1 MTSEILH
8 AKLKENFGFEKFRPN
23 QETII
28 NTILSG
34 QDTLA
39 IMPTG
44 GGKSI
49 CFQLPALVLPGITI
63 VISPLIALMKDQV
76 DSLKTNGINACYIN
90 SSQTSQEQQ
99 FYIDNLK
106 SNNFKLVYIA
116 PESLSYLDVV
126 FNELTVSLIAIDEA
140 HCISS
145 WGHDFRPAYTN
156 LGYLK
161 SRFPSTPVLALT
173 ATADKATRTDITK
186 QLKLRNPKTF
196 VASFDRKNLSLEVRP
211 ALDRVKQ
218 IIDFVENKPN
228 ESGIIY
234 CLSRK
239 TTEELALKLQKN
251 GVKAKAYHAGLENK
265 LRAKTQD
272 EFINDDCQVVCATI
286 AFGMGIDKSNVRWV
300 IHYNLPKNIEG
311 YYQEIGRAGRDGLPA
326 ETVLFESYADV
337 IQLQKFASEGLNSDV
352 QLAKLERMKQYADA
366 LSCRRKI
373 LLSYFGEL
381 VKENCGNC
389 DICKNPPTFFD
400 GTIIAQ
406 KALSAIS
413 RLQESEPLA
422 VIVDFLRGSKNAYI
436 YEKNYQSLKTYG
448 IGDDISWYDWNQ
460 YLIQLINLGY
470 CEIAF
475 HQHNKILLTPFA
487 RKVLFEGEKVKLNTV
502 VKKVIDKNE
511 IKETKTKAAKNS
523 LFEILR
529 KLRYEISKDEEV
541 PAYVIFSDAALRQME
556 TLRPMSDEEFL
567 AIDGVG
573 KAKLEKYGSE
583 FIDAIVYYEK
593 VKKENAK
600 SKPKKEGNTYK
611 TTLELFQSGVSVE
624 EIAEKRNL
632 GHTTIISHLAKLYVD
647 GNDIEISQF
656 VGEKE
661 ISELQKAQ
669 IELEFPTALK
679 PYYDYFEEK
688 MSYDKIRF
696 GLAFLERHKNEDEK
710 LKIKAY
716 SLDEK
721 RLENPE
727 AYKKWSSGED
737 SDLVHNFYLGKKVKE
752 IALLLGRNEGAINS
766 RLKKLELK
774 K

>member
-1 MTSEILH
+1 MKSELLH

-28 NTILSG
+28 KTILSG

-49 CFQLPALVLPGITI
+49 CFQLPALILPGITI

-76 DSLKTNGINACYIN
+76 DSLKTNGIAACYIN
-90 SSQTSQEQQ
+90 SSQSSEEQQ

-116 PESLSYLDVV
+116 PESLSYLDNV
-126 FNELTVSLIAIDEA
+126 FNELTISLIAIDEA

-161 SRFPSTPVLALT
+161 NRFPSTPVLALT
-173 ATADKATRTDITK
+173 ATADKATRVDITK
-186 QLKLRNPKTF
+186 QLNLKSPKTF
-196 VASFDRKNLSLEVRP
+196 VASFDRANLSLEVRP

-239 TTEELALKLQKN
+239 TTEELAEKLSKN
-251 GVKAKAYHAGLENK
+251 GISAKAYHAGLDNTT
-265 LRAKTQD
+265 RAKTQD
-272 EFINDDCQVVCATI
+272 QFINDDCQVVCATI

-366 LSCRRKI
+366 VSCRRKI

-381 VKENCGNC
+381 VTENCGNC

-400 GTIIAQ
+400 GTILAQ
-406 KALSAIS
+406 KALSAIT
-413 RLQESEPLA
+413 RLQETEPLA

-436 YEKNYQSLKTYG
+436 YEKNYQTLKTYG
-448 IGDDISWYDWNQ
+448 IGADISWYDWNQ

-487 RKVLFEGEKVKLNTV
+487 KKVLFEGEKVKLTTV

-511 IKETKTKAAKNS
+511 VKLEKAKTAAKNS
-523 LFEILR
+523 LFETLR
-529 KLRYEISKDEEV
+529 KLRYEIAQEEEV
-541 PAYVIFSDAALRQME
+541 PAYVIFSDASLRHME
-556 TLRPMSDEEFL
+556 ILRPMSDEDFL
-567 AIDGVG
+567 AVEGVG
-573 KAKLEKYGSE
+573 KAKLEKYGADFIKAIIE
-583 FIDAIVYYEK
+583 FQRNKSV
-593 VKKENAK
+593 VKKD
-600 SKPKKEGNTYK
+600 KKESTYAK
-611 TTLELFQSGVSVE
+611 TLELFQNGLSIE
-624 EIAEKRNL
+624 EIAGQRNL
-632 GHTTIISHLAKLYVD
+632 GETTIVSHLAKLYVD
-647 GNDIEISQF
+647 GNDFDLSQF
-656 VGEKE
+656 VSDKE
-661 ISELQKAQ
+661 IIEIEKAQ
-669 IELEFPTALK
+669 LELENPSALR
-679 PYYDYFEEK
+679 PYFEHFEEK

-696 GLAFLERHKNEDEK
+696 GLAFLERKHLSTK
-710 LKIKAY
+710 
-716 SLDEK
+716 
-721 RLENPE
+721 
-727 AYKKWSSGED
+727 
-737 SDLVHNFYLGKKVKE
+737 
-752 IALLLGRNEGAINS
+752 
-766 RLKKLELK
+766 
-774 K
+774 

>member
-8 AKLKENFGFEKFRPN
+8 TTLKENFGFERFRPN

-49 CFQLPALVLPGITI
+49 CFQLPALILPGITV

-76 DSLKTNGINACYIN
+76 DSLKTNGISACFIN
-90 SSQTSQEQQ
+90 SSQSSQEQQ
-99 FYIDNLK
+99 YYIDNLK
-106 SNNFKLVYIA
+106 TNHFKLVYIA
-116 PESLSYLDVV
+116 PESLSYLDMA
-126 FNELTVSLIAIDEA
+126 FNELNISLIAIDEA

-161 SRFPSTPVLALT
+161 SRFPSTPILALT

-186 QLKLRNPKTF
+186 QLNLKNPKTF
-196 VASFDRKNLSLEVRP
+196 IASFDRANLSLEVRP

-218 IIDFVENKPN
+218 IIDFIESKPN

-239 TTEELALKLQKN
+239 TTEELAEKLKKN
-251 GVKAKAYHAGLENK
+251 GIEAKAYHAGLDNET
-265 LRAKTQD
+265 RAKTQD
-272 EFINDDCQVVCATI
+272 QFINDDCQVVCATI

-337 IQLQKFASEGLNSDV
+337 IQLQKFASEGLNSDI
-352 QLAKLERMKQYADA
+352 QLAKLDRMKQYADA
-366 LSCRRKI
+366 VSCRRKI

-381 VKENCGNC
+381 VTENCGNC

-400 GTIIAQ
+400 GTILAQ
-406 KALSAIS
+406 KALSAIV
-413 RLQESEPLA
+413 RLRESESLA
-422 VIVDFLRGSKNAYI
+422 VIVDFLRGSRNAYI
-436 YEKNYQSLKTYG
+436 YEKNYQELKTYG
-448 IGDDISWYDWNQ
+448 IGADVSWYDWNQ

-487 RKVLFEGEKVKLNTV
+487 KKVLFEGEKVKLTTV

-511 IKETKTKAAKNS
+511 AKEAKPKAAKNS
-523 LFEILR
+523 LFETLR
-529 KLRYEISKDEEV
+529 KLRYEIAQEEEV
-541 PAYVIFSDAALRQME
+541 PAYVIFSDASLRQME
-556 TLRPMSDEEFL
+556 VLRPMSDEDFL
-567 AIDGVG
+567 AVEGVG
-573 KAKLEKYGSE
+573 KAKLEKYGTDFINAIIE
-583 FIDAIVYYEK
+583 FQRNKSV
-593 VKKENAK
+593 VKKE
-600 SKPKKEGNTYK
+600 KKENTYK
-611 TTLELFQSGVSVE
+611 KTLELFQAGLSVK
-624 EIAEKRNL
+624 EIAEQRNL
-632 GHTTIISHLAKLYVD
+632 GETTIISHLAKLYVD
-647 GNDIEISQF
+647 GNDIDLSQF
-656 VGEKE
+656 VSEEEILQIEKA
-661 ISELQKAQ
+661 K
-669 IELEFPTALK
+669 IELENPNALR
-679 PYYDYFEEK
+679 PYFDYFEEK

-696 GLAFLERHKNEDEK
+696 GLAFLERKHQT
-710 LKIKAY
+710 A
-716 SLDEK
+716 
-721 RLENPE
+721 
-727 AYKKWSSGED
+727 
-737 SDLVHNFYLGKKVKE
+737 
-752 IALLLGRNEGAINS
+752 
-766 RLKKLELK
+766 
-774 K
+774 

>member
-1 MTSEILH
+1 MNSEILH

-23 QETII
+23 QENII

-49 CFQLPALVLPGITI
+49 CFQLPALILPGITV

-76 DSLKTNGINACYIN
+76 DSLKTNGISACYIN
-90 SSQTSQEQQ
+90 SSQSSEEQQ

-106 SNNFKLVYIA
+106 SNTFKLVYLA

-126 FNELTVSLIAIDEA
+126 FNELTISLIAIDEA

-161 SRFPSTPVLALT
+161 NRFPSTPILALT

-186 QLKLRNPKTF
+186 QLNLKNSKTYI
-196 VASFDRKNLSLEVRP
+196 ASFDRKNLSLEVRP
-211 ALDRVKQ
+211 ALDRIKQ

-239 TTEELALKLQKN
+239 TTEELAEKLQKN
-251 GVKAKAYHAGLENK
+251 GITAKAYHAGLDNK
-265 LRAKTQD
+265 VRAKTQD

-352 QLAKLERMKQYADA
+352 QLAKLDRMKQYADA

-381 VKENCGNC
+381 VTENCGNC

-400 GTIIAQ
+400 GTILAQ
-406 KALSAIS
+406 KALSAIT

-436 YEKNYQSLKTYG
+436 YEKNYQDLKTYG
-448 IGDDISWYDWNQ
+448 IGADVSWYDWNQ

-487 RKVLFEGEKVKLNTV
+487 KKVLFEGEKVKLTTV
-502 VKKVIDKNE
+502 LKKVIDKNE
-511 IKETKTKAAKNS
+511 TKESKTKPKPAANS
-523 LFEILR
+523 LFETLR
-529 KLRYEISKDEEV
+529 KLRYEIAKEDEV

-573 KAKLEKYGSE
+573 KTKLEKYGSE
-583 FIDAIVYYEK
+583 FINAIVEFQKSKTSNSK
-593 VKKENAK
+593 VKKESA
-600 SKPKKEGNTYK
+600 TYK
-611 TTLELFQSGVSVE
+611 TTLEMFENGISVE
-624 EIAEKRNL
+624 EIAKTRKL
-632 GHTTIISHLAKLYVD
+632 GLSTVISHLAKLYLDGVD
-647 GNDIEISQF
+647 IDVSQF
-656 VGEKE
+656 
-661 ISELQKAQ
+661 ISDDEVAQLEKAQ
-669 IELEFPTALK
+669 NELENPNALK
-679 PYYDYFEEK
+679 PYYDHFEEK
-688 MSYDKIRF
+688 MGYDKIRF
-696 GLAFLERHKNEDEK
+696 GLAVLEKK
-710 LKIKAY
+710 
-716 SLDEK
+716 K
-721 RLENPE
+721 R
-727 AYKKWSSGED
+727 
-737 SDLVHNFYLGKKVKE
+737 
-752 IALLLGRNEGAINS
+752 
-766 RLKKLELK
+766 
-774 K
+774 

>member
-1 MTSEILH
+1 MNSQILH

-63 VISPLIALMKDQV
+63 VVSPLIALMKDQV
-76 DSLKTNGINACYIN
+76 DSLKTNGISACYIN
-90 SSQTSQEQQ
+90 SSQSSEEQR
-99 FYIDNLK
+99 FYIDHLK
-106 SNNFKLVYIA
+106 SNTIKLVYIA
-116 PESLSYLDVV
+116 PESLSYLDAV
-126 FNELTVSLIAIDEA
+126 FNELTISLIAIDEA

-161 SRFPSTPVLALT
+161 SRFPSTPILALT

-186 QLKLRNPKTF
+186 QLNLRNPKTF

-211 ALDRVKQ
+211 ALDRIKQ
-218 IIDFVENKPN
+218 ITDFIEKRPN
-228 ESGIIY
+228 ESGIVY

-239 TTEELALKLQKN
+239 TTEELADKLRKK
-251 GVKAKAYHAGLENK
+251 GILAKAYHAGLENK

-300 IHYNLPKNIEG
+300 VHYNLPKNIEG
-311 YYQEIGRAGRDGLPA
+311 YYQEIGRAGRDGLPS

-337 IQLQKFASEGLNSDV
+337 IQLQKFASEGLNADV

-381 VKENCGNC
+381 VTENCGNC
-389 DICKNPPTFFD
+389 DICKNPPVFFD
-400 GTIIAQ
+400 GTILAQ
-406 KALSAIS
+406 KALSAII

-436 YEKNYQSLKTYG
+436 YEKNYQTLKTYG
-448 IGDDISWYDWNQ
+448 IGADISWYDWNQ

-487 RKVLFEGEKVKLNTV
+487 KKVLFEGEKVKLTTV
-502 VKKVIDKNE
+502 VKKVIDKNA
-511 IKETKTKAAKNS
+511 IKEKPTVAKNS
-523 LFEILR
+523 LFETLR
-529 KLRYEISKDEEV
+529 KLRYEIAQEEEV

-556 TLRPMSDEEFL
+556 TVRPMSDEEFL
-567 AIDGVG
+567 TIDGVG
-573 KAKLEKYGSE
+573 KVKLEKYGSE
-583 FIDAIVYYEK
+583 FIDAIIDFYK
-593 VKKENAK
+593 KKKTNTKTKKE
-600 SKPKKEGNTYK
+600 SNTYK
-611 TTLELFQSGVSVE
+611 ETLELFQSGSSVE
-624 EIAEKRNL
+624 EIAFKRKL
-632 GHTTIISHLAKLYVD
+632 GLSTVVSHLAKLYVE
-647 GNDIEISQF
+647 GYDIDLSKF
-656 VGEKE
+656 VTSKE
-661 ISELQKAQ
+661 IALLERAQ
-669 IELEFPTALK
+669 IKLENPTALK
-679 PYYDYFEEK
+679 PYFDHFEGSI
-688 MSYDKIRF
+688 SYDKIRL
-696 GLAFLERHKNEDEK
+696 GLAVIERYN
-710 LKIKAY
+710 
-716 SLDEK
+716 
-721 RLENPE
+721 
-727 AYKKWSSGED
+727 KK
-737 SDLVHNFYLGKKVKE
+737 
-752 IALLLGRNEGAINS
+752 
-766 RLKKLELK
+766 
-774 K
+774 

>member
-1 MTSEILH
+1 MNSEILH

-23 QETII
+23 QENII

-49 CFQLPALVLPGITI
+49 CFQLPALILPGITI

-76 DSLKTNGINACYIN
+76 DSLKTNGISACYIN
-90 SSQTSQEQQ
+90 SSQSSDEQQ
-99 FYIDNLK
+99 FYIENLK

-116 PESLSYLDVV
+116 PESLSYLDIV
-126 FNELTVSLIAIDEA
+126 FNELTISLIAIDEA

-161 SRFPSTPVLALT
+161 NRFPSTPILALT

-186 QLKLRNPKTF
+186 QLNLKNSKTF
-196 VASFDRKNLSLEVRP
+196 IASFDRKNLSLEVRP

-239 TTEELALKLQKN
+239 TTEELAHKLQKS
-251 GVKAKAYHAGLENK
+251 GITAKAYHAGLDNTV
-265 LRAKTQD
+265 RAKTQD

-352 QLAKLERMKQYADA
+352 QLAKLDRMKQYADA

-381 VKENCGNC
+381 VTENCGNC
-389 DICKNPPTFFD
+389 DICKDPPIFFD
-400 GTIIAQ
+400 GTILAQ
-406 KALSAIS
+406 KALSAIT
-413 RLQESEPLA
+413 RLKESEPLA

-436 YEKNYQSLKTYG
+436 YEKNYQELKTYG
-448 IGDDISWYDWNQ
+448 IGADISWYDWNQ

-487 RKVLFEGEKVKLNTV
+487 KKVLFEGEKVKLTTV
-502 VKKVIDKNE
+502 VKKVIDKKE
-511 IKETKTKAAKNS
+511 IKEAKTKPKPATNS
-523 LFEILR
+523 LFETLR
-529 KLRYEISKDEEV
+529 KLRYEIAKQDEV

-573 KAKLEKYGSE
+573 KTKLEKYGSE
-583 FIDAIVYYEK
+583 FINAIIEFQKSK
-593 VKKENAK
+593 VSNTKIKKESA
-600 SKPKKEGNTYK
+600 TYK
-611 TTLELFQSGVSVE
+611 TTLEMFENGNSVE
-624 EIAEKRNL
+624 EIAKTRKL
-632 GHTTIISHLAKLYVD
+632 GLSTVISHLAKLYLDGVD
-647 GNDIEISQF
+647 IDVSQF
-656 VGEKE
+656 ISDEEILQLEK
-661 ISELQKAQ
+661 ART
-669 IELEFPTALK
+669 ELENPNALK
-679 PYYDYFEEK
+679 PYFDHFEEK
-688 MSYDKIRF
+688 MGYDKIRF
-696 GLAFLERHKNEDEK
+696 GLAVLE
-710 LKIKAY
+710 
-716 SLDEK
+716 
-721 RLENPE
+721 
-727 AYKKWSSGED
+727 KK
-737 SDLVHNFYLGKKVKE
+737 KQ
-752 IALLLGRNEGAINS
+752 
-766 RLKKLELK
+766 
-774 K
+774 

>member
-1 MTSEILH
+1 MNSEILH

-23 QETII
+23 QENII

-49 CFQLPALVLPGITI
+49 CFQLPALILPGITI

-76 DSLKTNGINACYIN
+76 DSLKTNGISACYIN
-90 SSQTSQEQQ
+90 SSQSSEEQQ

-106 SNNFKLVYIA
+106 SNHFKLVYIA

-126 FNELTVSLIAIDEA
+126 FNQLTISLIAIDEA

-161 SRFPSTPVLALT
+161 NRFPSTPILALT

-186 QLKLRNPKTF
+186 QLNLKNSKTF
-196 VASFDRKNLSLEVRP
+196 IASFDRKNLSLEVRP

-218 IIDFVENKPN
+218 IIDFIENKPN

-239 TTEELALKLQKN
+239 TTEELAEKLKKN
-251 GVKAKAYHAGLENK
+251 GITAKAYHAGLDNTV
-265 LRAKTQD
+265 RAKTQD

-352 QLAKLERMKQYADA
+352 QLAKLDRMKQYADA

-381 VKENCGNC
+381 VTENCGNC

-400 GTIIAQ
+400 GTILAQ
-406 KALSAIS
+406 KALSAIT
-413 RLQESEPLA
+413 RLKESEPLA

-436 YEKNYQSLKTYG
+436 YEKNYQELKTYG
-448 IGDDISWYDWNQ
+448 IGADISWYDWNQ

-487 RKVLFEGEKVKLNTV
+487 KKVLFEDEKVKLTTV
-502 VKKVIDKNE
+502 VKKIIDKNE
-511 IKETKTKAAKNS
+511 IKESKVKSKPAANS
-523 LFEILR
+523 LFETLR
-529 KLRYEISKDEEV
+529 KLRYEIAKEDEV

-573 KAKLEKYGSE
+573 KTKLEKYGSE
-583 FIDAIVYYEK
+583 FINAIVEFQKSKTSNTK
-593 VKKENAK
+593 VKKESA
-600 SKPKKEGNTYK
+600 TYK
-611 TTLELFQSGVSVE
+611 TTLEMFEKGVSVE
-624 EIAEKRNL
+624 EIAETRKL
-632 GHTTIISHLAKLYVD
+632 GISTVISHLAKLYLDGVD
-647 GNDIEISQF
+647 IDVSQF
-656 VGEKE
+656 
-661 ISELQKAQ
+661 ISNEEVTQLEKAQ
-669 IELEFPTALK
+669 AELENPNALK
-679 PYYDYFEEK
+679 SYYDHFEEK
-688 MSYDKIRF
+688 MGYDKIRF
-696 GLAFLERHKNEDEK
+696 GLAVLEKK
-710 LKIKAY
+710 
-716 SLDEK
+716 K
-721 RLENPE
+721 R
-727 AYKKWSSGED
+727 
-737 SDLVHNFYLGKKVKE
+737 
-752 IALLLGRNEGAINS
+752 
-766 RLKKLELK
+766 
-774 K
+774 

>member
-1 MTSEILH
+1 MKSELLH
-8 AKLKENFGFEKFRPN
+8 AKLKESFGFEKFRPN

-28 NTILSG
+28 TTILSG

-49 CFQLPALVLPGITI
+49 CFQLPALILPGITI

-76 DSLKTNGINACYIN
+76 DSLKTNGIAACYIN
-90 SSQTSQEQQ
+90 SSQSSDEQQ

-116 PESLSYLDVV
+116 PESLSYLDNV
-126 FNELTVSLIAIDEA
+126 FNELTISLIAIDEA

-161 SRFPSTPVLALT
+161 NRFPSTPVLALT
-173 ATADKATRTDITK
+173 ATADKATRVDITK
-186 QLKLRNPKTF
+186 QLKLKSPKTF
-196 VASFDRKNLSLEVRP
+196 VASFDRANLSLEVRP

-239 TTEELALKLQKN
+239 TTEELAEKLSKN
-251 GVKAKAYHAGLENK
+251 GISAKAYHAGLDNTT
-265 LRAKTQD
+265 RAKTQD
-272 EFINDDCQVVCATI
+272 QFINDDCQVVCATI

-352 QLAKLERMKQYADA
+352 QLAKLDRMKQYADA
-366 LSCRRKI
+366 VSCRRKI

-381 VKENCGNC
+381 VTENCGNC

-400 GTIIAQ
+400 GTILAQ
-406 KALSAIS
+406 KALSAIT

-436 YEKNYQSLKTYG
+436 YEKNYQTLKTYG
-448 IGDDISWYDWNQ
+448 IGADISWYDWNQ

-475 HQHNKILLTPFA
+475 HQHNKILLTSFA
-487 RKVLFEGEKVKLNTV
+487 KKVLFEGEKVKLTTV

-511 IKETKTKAAKNS
+511 IKQEKAKTAAKNS
-523 LFEILR
+523 LFETLR
-529 KLRYEISKDEEV
+529 KLRYEIAKEEEV
-541 PAYVIFSDAALRQME
+541 PAYVIFSDASLRHME
-556 TLRPMSDEEFL
+556 ILRPMSDEDFL
-567 AIDGVG
+567 AVEGVG
-573 KAKLEKYGSE
+573 KAKLEKYGADFINAIIE
-583 FIDAIVYYEK
+583 FQRNKSV
-593 VKKENAK
+593 VKKE
-600 SKPKKEGNTYK
+600 KKESTYAK
-611 TTLELFQSGVSVE
+611 TLELFQNGLSIE
-624 EIAEKRNL
+624 EIAGQRNL
-632 GHTTIISHLAKLYVD
+632 GETTIVSHLAKLYVD
-647 GNDIEISQF
+647 GNDFDLSQF
-656 VGEKE
+656 VSDKE
-661 ISELQKAQ
+661 IIEIEKAQ
-669 IELEFPTALK
+669 LELENPGALR
-679 PYYDYFEEK
+679 PYYEYFEEK

-696 GLAFLERHKNEDEK
+696 GLAFLERKHQT
-710 LKIKAY
+710 IK
-716 SLDEK
+716 
-721 RLENPE
+721 
-727 AYKKWSSGED
+727 
-737 SDLVHNFYLGKKVKE
+737 
-752 IALLLGRNEGAINS
+752 
-766 RLKKLELK
+766 
-774 K
+774 

>member
-1 MTSEILH
+1 MTSELLH

-28 NTILSG
+28 TTILSG

-76 DSLKTNGINACYIN
+76 DSLKTNGISACYIN
-90 SSQTSQEQQ
+90 SSQSSEEQQ
-99 FYIDNLK
+99 FYIENLR
-106 SNNFKLVYIA
+106 SNTFKLVYIA
-116 PESLSYLDVV
+116 PESLSYLDSV
-126 FNELTVSLIAIDEA
+126 FNELIISLIAIDEA

-186 QLKLRNPKTF
+186 QLNLKNPKTF

-218 IIDFVENKPN
+218 IIDFVERKPN

-239 TTEELALKLQKN
+239 TTEELAEKLQKN
-251 GVKAKAYHAGLENK
+251 GITAKAYHAGLDNK

-272 EFINDDCQVVCATI
+272 EFINDDCSVVCATI

-337 IQLQKFASEGLNSDV
+337 IQLQKFASDGLNSDV

-366 LSCRRKI
+366 VSCRRKI

-381 VKENCGNC
+381 VTENCGNC

-400 GTIIAQ
+400 GTVLAQ
-406 KALSAIS
+406 KALSAIT
-413 RLQESEPLA
+413 RLQESESLA
-422 VIVDFLRGSKNAYI
+422 VIVDFLRGSRNAYI
-436 YEKNYQSLKTYG
+436 YEKNYQTLKTYG
-448 IGDDISWYDWNQ
+448 IGADISWYDWNQ

-487 RKVLFEGEKVKLNTV
+487 KKVLFEGEKVKLTTV

-511 IKETKTKAAKNS
+511 IKEAKAKPVKNS
-523 LFEILR
+523 LFETLR
-529 KLRYEISKDEEV
+529 KLRYEIAQEEEV

-556 TLRPMSDEEFL
+556 ILRPMTDDDFL
-567 AIDGVG
+567 AVDGVG
-573 KAKLEKYGSE
+573 KVKLEKYGSDFINAIIE
-583 FIDAIVYYEK
+583 FHK
-593 VKKENAK
+593 NKSVKKE
-600 SKPKKEGNTYK
+600 KKESTYAK
-611 TTLELFQSGVSVE
+611 TLELFLSGLSVE
-624 EIAEKRNL
+624 EIAERRSVSK
-632 GHTTIISHLAKLYVD
+632 TTIVSHLAKLYVD
-647 GNDIEISQF
+647 GQDFDLSQF
-656 VGEKE
+656 VSEDEIAAIEK
-661 ISELQKAQ
+661 SQ
-669 IELEFPTALK
+669 IELEKPSALK
-679 PYYDYFEEK
+679 PYFDYFEEK

-696 GLAFLERHKNEDEK
+696 GLAFLERK
-710 LKIKAY
+710 
-716 SLDEK
+716 
-721 RLENPE
+721 
-727 AYKKWSSGED
+727 
-737 SDLVHNFYLGKKVKE
+737 HNKFIL
-752 IALLLGRNEGAINS
+752 
-766 RLKKLELK
+766 
-774 K
+774 